1 MGRVFDI
8 QHFSTGDGPGI
19 RTTVFFKG
27 CPLHCLWCHN
37 PESQKPYPQVF
48 YNPAKCIG
56 CGCCEKACPEGQE
69 RRHSVECAD
78 ACPTGCL
85 ERVGR
90 EWSVDEVL
98 REVLKDKAFYDNSGG
113 GMTLSGGEPL
123 AQPDFAFEL
132 LSAAKSAGVHTAIET
147 SGCGKTA
154 DYMRLMPVMD
164 LFLWDVKVMNEE
176 LYERYVGGGFEA
188 MVENLRALHSAG
200 ATLRLRLLYIPELH
214 DRPEV
219 LAATR
224 ALLREFEAVPYDII
238 PYHPYGNSKRERLD
252 LEKITFTQ
260 PTDQQ
265 VWEYGERLK
274 AAE

>member
-27 CPLHCLWCHN
+27 CPLHCEWCHN
-37 PESQKPYPQVF
+37 PESQKPSPQVF

-56 CGCCEKACPEGQE
+56 CGTCEGACPEGQE

-78 ACPTGCL
+78 VCPTGCL

-90 EWSVDEVL
+90 EWSVEDVL

-113 GMTLSGGEPL
+113 GVTLSGGEPL

-132 LSAAKSAGVHTAIET
+132 LSAAKGAGVHTVIET

-154 DYMRLMPVMD
+154 DYLRLMSVTD
-164 LFLWDVKVMNEE
+164 LFLWDIKVMNQL
-176 LYERYVGGGFEA
+176 LYERYVGGELQA
-188 MVENLRALHSAG
+188 IVENLRTLHKAG
-200 ATLRLRLLYIPELH
+200 ANLCLRLLYIPELH
-214 DRPEV
+214 DQPEV

-224 ALLREFEAVPYDII
+224 ALLREFEDVPYDII

-260 PTDQQ
+260 PSDQQ

-274 AAE
+274 ATE